1 MKRDPKSAMK
11 KPLVSTKVLICRLI
25 LFKGFLMDANG
36 LASLA
41 PLIILFAI
49 FYFLIIRPQQ
59 KQQKAHQEMLSALEK
74 GDKIITSGGLIAV
87 IVKPEEDFIKIK
99 LNDDT
104 IVKLDKSFVAK
115 KVEPGNENA

>member
-1 MKRDPKSAMK
+1 MGQQGS
-11 KPLVSTKVLICRLI
+11 VI
-25 LFKGFLMDANG
+25 G
-36 LASLA
+36 SLA
-41 PLIILFAI
+41 PLLILFAI

-59 KQQKAHQEMLSALEK
+59 KQQKAHKEMLESLTK

-104 IVKLDKSFVAK
+104 IVKLDRSFVAK
-115 KVEPGNENA
+115 KVEIGNEDA

>member
-1 MKRDPKSAMK
+1 MEQQGS
-11 KPLVSTKVLICRLI
+11 VIGS
-25 LFKGFLMDANG
+25 FL
-36 LASLA
+36 

-59 KQQKAHQEMLSALEK
+59 KAQKEHKSMLESLTK
-74 GDKIITSGGLIAV
+74 GDKIITTGGLIAV

-104 IVKLDKSFVAK
+104 IVKLDRAYVSK
-115 KVEPGNENA
+115 KVDLGENA

>member
-1 MKRDPKSAMK
+1 MEQLGS
-11 KPLVSTKVLICRLI
+11 
-25 LFKGFLMDANG
+25 FL
-36 LASLA
+36 

-59 KQQKAHQEMLSALEK
+59 QHQKAHKAMLGSLAK
-74 GDKIITSGGLIAV
+74 GDKIITTGGLIAV

-104 IVKLDKSFVAK
+104 IVKLDRTYVAK
-115 KVEPGNENA
+115 KVELSEDA